1 MADLAMEREHL
12 VNADSDIA
20 GGKRRVGA
28 QALPVERL
36 RRDRHKTVD
45 AEALLL
51 TLRQTLDAWKAH
63 RDEIRRAIARLERTP
78 S

>member
-20 GGKRRVGA
+20 GGKRRVAA
-28 QALPVERL
+28 QALLVERL
-36 RRDRHKTVD
+36 RRDKHEAAN

-51 TLRQTLDAWKAH
+51 TLHQTLDAWKAH
-63 RDEIRRAIARLERTP
+63 RGEIRRAIARLERTP